1 MFIRQLKSHKGKVY
15 VPVVDK
21 SSGSYKVLK
30 SIGSCSENTGLQP
43 LLDKAQ
49 EWINKYT
56 GIREFDFSNTDA
68 VIEQFFDSIIS
79 MKRVGYD
86 LLLGRIFDEIGFDK
100 IKDEYFRELILARV
114 VFPKSK
120 LKTTEYLYIY
130 KQIDWDEDQLY
141 RY

>member
-21 SSGSYKVLK
+21 SSCSYKVLK

-68 VIEQFFDSIIS
+68 VNEQFFDSIIS

-114 VFPKSK
+114 AFPKSK

>member
-1 MFIRQLKSHKGKVY
+1 M
-15 VPVVDK
+15 
-21 SSGSYKVLK
+21 
-30 SIGSCSENTGLQP
+30 
-43 LLDKAQ
+43 LDKAQ

-68 VIEQFFDSIIS
+68 VNEQFFDSIIS

-114 VFPKSK
+114 AFPKSK

-130 KQIDWDEDQLY
+130 KQIDLLNQLFLTAMQLV
-141 RY
+141 